1 MQAGE
6 ERTSID
12 SASVARTR
20 ELLDDRNMLQR
31 VNECWSIF
39 PSTMSSRIVLYSLMF
54 FPKLRTFQDID
65 WKNLIVIQRLYAKLS
80 ITSDTPTR
88 YQSPLCWPIIIFHDP
103 GQNIPIN
110 LRNHLHAKKES
121 PPSIHSPQVN
131 ALTVLENTSPP
142 LASRRARLPSDVH
155 QMETLYSSFFDEE
168 ARWKFGISDNVQFSL
183 SSRAIV
189 SRLYQAIATSDLDQG
204 NFRVAN
210 AINGNVGVEIR
221 F

>member
-1 MQAGE
+1 M
-6 ERTSID
+6 
-12 SASVARTR
+12 
-20 ELLDDRNMLQR
+20 
-31 VNECWSIF
+31 F
-39 PSTMSSRIVLYSLMF
+39 PSTVSSRIVLYCLMF
-54 FPKLRTFQDID
+54 FPKLRTFQDVD

-80 ITSDTPTR
+80 TTRDTPTR
-88 YQSPLCWPIIIFHDP
+88 YQSPLCCPIIILHDP

-131 ALTVLENTSPP
+131 ALTDLENTSPP
-142 LASRRARLPSDVH
+142 LASRRANLPSYVH
-155 QMETLYSSFFDEE
+155 QMETLYSFSFDEK
-168 ARWKFGISDNVQFSL
+168 ARWNFGISDSVQFSL
-183 SSRAIV
+183 LSCASCHDFVPKREK
-189 SRLYQAIATSDLDQG
+189 YQTIATSDLGQG

>member
-131 ALTVLENTSPP
+131 ELTACYSPRKYESSACFSKGEASERRTSNGNAIFLFLRRGSSMKIRYIRQRAIFIVKPRDRVKTLSSYRDEWP
-142 LASRRARLPSDVH
+142 WPETFSRRKR
-155 QMETLYSSFFDEE
+155 Y
-168 ARWKFGISDNVQFSL
+168 
-183 SSRAIV
+183 
-189 SRLYQAIATSDLDQG
+189 
-204 NFRVAN
+204 
-210 AINGNVGVEIR
+210 
-221 F
+221 